1 MKRFAVV
8 FLALFALILACA
20 GATPEQVVKKMI
32 DGAQNDDGNAIVSC
46 MSAEAVQELDE
57 SLIQLKEVP
66 EESAEFLAMLG
77 VEMTA
82 EEITNMTAGDFI
94 TALLSSE
101 VIAEEMPDFS
111 PAVIG
116 ETIIEGEKAMVE
128 VTIDG
133 DTNEFELILQD
144 GEWKLEE
151 GLDFM

>member
-8 FLALFALILACA
+8 FIVVFTLILACA
-20 GATPEQVVKKMI
+20 GATPDQVVKKML
-32 DGAQNDDGNAIVSC
+32 DGAHSGDGNAIVSC
-46 MSAEAVQELDE
+46 MSAEAIQELDE
-57 SLIQLKEVP
+57 SLIQLKEAP

-82 EEITNMTAGDFI
+82 EEVTNMTAGDFI
-94 TALLSSE
+94 TALLLSE
-101 VIAEEMPDFS
+101 VMAEEMPDFS
-111 PAVIG
+111 TAVIG
-116 ETIIEGEKAMVE
+116 ESIIEGEKAMVE

-133 DTNEFELILQD
+133 DTNEIELILQD